1 MTDLLVAGGGP
12 AGLGAAILAA
22 ARGLEVVLV
31 EPRPGPV
38 DKACGEGLMPGAV
51 AALAAMGVRLRGRP
65 FAGIRYLAGGR
76 SAEGRFAAGPGL
88 GVRRT
93 TLSAALADRAEA
105 LGVRRRIGR
114 VEALEDRGDRVV
126 VRVGDEPLE
135 ARWLVAADGL
145 HSPLRRRLG
154 LELPRRRPARVGVRR
169 HAAVAPWTDLVEVHW
184 ATDSGPRAEAYVTP
198 VADDLV
204 GVAFLT
210 EGAAR
215 FDELLPRFP
224 ALRDRLAGAEWV
236 TPARGAGPFEQRVR
250 RRVQGRVLLVG
261 DAAGYLDP
269 LTGEGVRLGLEAARA
284 LVDCLLA
291 GRPAAYELAWRRLAR
306 RYWLSTAALLA
317 LGRSPLRPA
326 IVPVLRAC
334 PWLFDA
340 SLDLLAEGGGP
351 LAGRSYTPP
360 RSASSTVA
368 YHS

>member
-1 MTDLLVAGGGP
+1 VTDLVVAGGGP
-12 AGLGAAILAA
+12 AGLGTAILAA

-31 EPRPGPV
+31 EPRPGPI
-38 DKACGEGLMPGAV
+38 DKACGEGLMPAAV
-51 AALAAMGVRLRGRP
+51 EALAAMGVRPEGRP
-65 FAGIRYLAGGR
+65 FHGIRYLAGGR
-76 SAEGRFAAGPGL
+76 SAEGRFGAGPGL

-93 TLSAALADRAEA
+93 TLSAALAERADA
-105 LGVRRRIGR
+105 LGVRRIVGR
-114 VEALEDRGDRVV
+114 VEEADDRGDRVV
-126 VRVGDEPLE
+126 VRVGEELVG

-145 HSPLRRRLG
+145 HSPLRRQLG
-154 LELPRRRPARVGVRR
+154 LGLPPRRPARVGVRR
-169 HAAVAPWTDLVEVHW
+169 HAAVAPWSDHVEVHW
-184 ATDSGPRAEAYVTP
+184 APGAEAYVTP

-210 EGAAR
+210 EGQAR
-215 FDELLPRFP
+215 FGELLARFP
-224 ALRDRLAGAEWV
+224 ALVDRLAGAPWV

-250 RRVQGRVLLVG
+250 RRVHGRVLLVG

-284 LVDCLLA
+284 LVDCLVA

-334 PWLFDA
+334 PWLFGA
-340 SLDLLAEGGGP
+340 SLDLLA
-351 LAGRSYTPP
+351 AGTSPTLGAYTPP